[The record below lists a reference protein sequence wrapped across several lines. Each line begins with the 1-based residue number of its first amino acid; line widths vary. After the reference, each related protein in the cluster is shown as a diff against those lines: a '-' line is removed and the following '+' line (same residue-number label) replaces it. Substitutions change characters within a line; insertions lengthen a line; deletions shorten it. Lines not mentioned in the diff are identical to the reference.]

1 MAVTAVMALFILTF
15 TGQTFAIPS
24 GSMENTLLIG
34 DHLVVD
40 RSVFDPVGSRMPL
53 VPHRDVRR
61 GDIIVF
67 LKPGEPDLRL
77 VKRVIGV
84 GGDRIRLRDGIAY
97 VNGEAQNEPYVIRS
111 LGDANAFRD
120 NFPSVR
126 PLETDPVTAAWRAAL
141 PGWIR
146 NGELVVPEGM
156 YFAMGDNRDVSLDS
170 RYWGF
175 VPRENILGTPLFI
188 YWSFDSPGDE
198 YLKTGI
204 GERLGSMA
212 RTALHFFDQTR
223 WRRTL
228 RRVQ

>member
-34 DHLVVD
+34 DHLVVN
-40 RSVFDPVGSRMPL
+40 RSVFDPTGSRMPL

-84 GGDRIRLRDGIAY
+84 PGDRVRLRDGIVY
-97 VNGEAQNEPYVIRS
+97 LNGEPQSERYVIRS
-111 LGDANAFRD
+111 QGDSNAYRD
-120 NFPSVR
+120 NFPSAA
-126 PLETDPVTAAWRAAL
+126 LGSTDPLTPAWRAAL

-188 YWSFDSPGDE
+188 YWSFDTPGDE
-198 YLKTGI
+198 YLKTGL
-204 GERLGSMA
+204 GERVVSMA
-212 RTALHFFDQTR
+212 KTAVHFFDQTR